1 MAMPPMGE
9 VRIDIDAA
17 RRALARQSLRDYA
30 QYVVIRS
37 DDPLH
42 PAPTAMVP
50 YPYQVELGERWE
62 QRESM
67 VVLKARQIGASVWLR
82 AYAAWRAWAH
92 GWAVGYYSRGQAEA
106 IAWLDGVEAIL
117 RELPAS
123 WGVRTRR
130 RGELLEVGEGS
141 VRAHPSTASAGIG
154 YTYQLVIADE
164 AAHHEYGAA
173 NYDNYAPTLSAGGQY
188 ICLSTADPALGPAG
202 WFHGMWQQASDGTL
216 PYSAV
221 FLPWSSRPGRDAAWY
236 AAERARYQ
244 EERAFSANYPE
255 RPSDAFLGREGLVY
269 PMADEARHCR
279 PAPVP
284 WEACEARYYSTDLG
298 GGDPT
303 AVLTAGVYRTVA
315 GPRVHV
321 YGCLYQPAG
330 RGPLDVSEIGTYLTG
345 WHSRARF
352 RMGANDPA
360 PGGGTV
366 AASLGGLFG
375 LPAQLARNRRAEGIE
390 LVQQYLS
397 EGWIT
402 FEPDVWAGFAAEF
415 GGYRWATRA
424 DPHSRE
430 RYDTSTPVDHHGDR
444 LDALRYALMA
454 MYYDQL
460 NRSGRAPFTAVDLRR

>member
-1 MAMPPMGE
+1 MPPMGE

-30 QYVVIRS
+30 KYVVIRS

-62 QRESM
+62 RRESM
-67 VVLKARQIGASVWLR
+67 VVLKSRQIGASVWLR

-188 ICLSTADPALGPAG
+188 IRHRRDPVRQRRERRVGEQPRVRPGPLRRDPGVVRARRWPLGLRSTTMSPVIQIRTDDVTRDRMARAARVRGMSQDRYLRALLDLHDAMRARADAGDDGISVELEALGL
-202 WFHGMWQQASDGTL
+202 Q
-216 PYSAV
+216 
-221 FLPWSSRPGRDAAWY
+221 
-236 AAERARYQ
+236 
-244 EERAFSANYPE
+244 
-255 RPSDAFLGREGLVY
+255 
-269 PMADEARHCR
+269 
-279 PAPVP
+279 
-284 WEACEARYYSTDLG
+284 
-298 GGDPT
+298 
-303 AVLTAGVYRTVA
+303 TV
-315 GPRVHV
+315 
-321 YGCLYQPAG
+321 
-330 RGPLDVSEIGTYLTG
+330 
-345 WHSRARF
+345 
-352 RMGANDPA
+352 
-360 PGGGTV
+360 
-366 AASLGGLFG
+366 
-375 LPAQLARNRRAEGIE
+375 
-390 LVQQYLS
+390 
-397 EGWIT
+397 
-402 FEPDVWAGFAAEF
+402 
-415 GGYRWATRA
+415 
-424 DPHSRE
+424 
-430 RYDTSTPVDHHGDR
+430 
-444 LDALRYALMA
+444 
-454 MYYDQL
+454 
-460 NRSGRAPFTAVDLRR
+460 SG